1 MPARQFI
8 SKLTP
13 RGWLAVGGAAAVAV
27 VFLVI
32 VFQLASAPSYSTML
46 TGLQPAQT
54 GKITAALD
62 AKGISY
68 QIQNNGTALAVQS
81 GQTAQAQIA
90 LATAGLLGSQQ
101 PGMELLNSQQLGA
114 SNFQQQITY
123 QRALEGQLANTIQQI
138 QGVSGAQVQ
147 LVLPNAQDQLFA
159 DNTQQATAAVLLSDG
174 GSLDPNSVRGIA
186 QLVANSVPNLPVSKV
201 TITDQTGPMLWPTSD
216 ASAGGDS
223 SLIAKQAAQAKYDG
237 QMAAQVNAML
247 VSTLG
252 PNKAQVS
259 INADLN
265 TNQTTQQSLSYANKG
280 VPLTQSVDKETLTG
294 TGTGTGGVAGT
305 AGNIPATAAT
315 TTGTGSKSNY
325 NHTVTNTDFGVNKT
339 VTNSTVTPGAI
350 NSQSVNITFDKSVPA
365 ATQTAVRNA
374 VAAAV
379 GLNTKRGDTITTGTM
394 SFTKV
399 SAPAT
404 TTPTTTMIGYAKYV
418 LVGLGAIMFLF
429 FVTRMVRRRE
439 REALMGEPTWLREL
453 DVPRSLPA
461 LQGVGAGGGAVMAAG
476 DAPTQVIPALQAPV
490 NIARRQVED
499 LVDRDAERVA
509 HQVRAWMT
517 ED

>member
-13 RGWLAVGGAAAVAV
+13 RGWAAVGGAVAV
-27 VFLVI
+27 GIVFLVI
-32 VFQLASAPSYSTML
+32 VFKMASAPSYSTML
-46 TGLQPAQT
+46 TGLAPAQT
-54 GKITAALD
+54 GKITSALD
-62 AKGISY
+62 SKGISY

-81 GQTAQAQIA
+81 GQTGQAQIA

-123 QRALEGQLANTIQQI
+123 QRALEGQLSNTIQQI
-138 QGVSGAQVQ
+138 QGVTGAQVQ

-159 DNTQQATAAVLLSDG
+159 DTSQQATAAVLLSDG

-186 QLVANSVPNLPVSKV
+186 QLVANSVPNLPVGKV
-201 TITDQTGPMLWPTSD
+201 TITDQTGQMLWPTSD
-216 ASAGGDS
+216 AAGGGS
-223 SLIAKQAAQAKYDG
+223 SLLAKQSAQAKYDA

-265 TNQTTQQSLSYANKG
+265 TNQTSLQSLTYARKG
-280 VPLTQSVDKETLTG
+280 VPLTQSIDKETLTG

-305 AGNIPATAAT
+305 AGNIGTTAAT
-315 TTGTGSKSNY
+315 GAGSATKSNY
-325 NHTVTNTDFGVNKT
+325 NHTITNTNFGVDKT

-350 NSQSVNITFDKSVPA
+350 NSQSVNITFDKSVPV
-365 ATQTAVRNA
+365 ATQAAVRNA

-379 GLNTKRGDTITTGTM
+379 GLNAKRGDTITTGTM
-394 SFTKV
+394 TFAKV
-399 SAPAT
+399 TAPAT
-404 TTPTTTMIGYAKYV
+404 VSSTNTMIGYAKYA

-461 LQGVGAGGGAVMAAG
+461 LDSADGGAVMGAM
-476 DAPTQVIPALQAPV
+476 DSPTQVIPALQTPV

-499 LVDRDAERVA
+499 LVDRDSERVA

-517 ED
+517 EE